1 MIPVSRKI
9 YMALSWF
16 SAFLKFLIF
25 DRRFADWPGIV
36 VILLAFQV
44 SVHFFDVIFGIAIHL
59 DVK

>member
-1 MIPVSRKI
+1 
-9 YMALSWF
+9 
-16 SAFLKFLIF
+16 LKFLIF